1 MSAPSGDVPK
11 TTPKQDKAEGA
22 RTAPAP
28 GEPGRFAFLASS
40 LPFRDLQLPHALQ
53 EGPFR
58 SYWTSQLVALS
69 GSWMQNTASSLVVL
83 SLTSSALLIGAIN
96 VVSAIP
102 LLLLSL
108 HGGVVA
114 DRFDRRKIVLTSQV
128 LVGMISLVYAFLI
141 IADHLAYW
149 HVLVLAAV
157 AGTIMAFSL
166 PASQSFVADLV
177 SREDLP
183 EAMALNSASF
193 NATRTVGPALAGIVI
208 GILGTASA
216 FLINAVTLLAPI
228 STLVRL
234 KDAIPAHRSQRRGS
248 GGSAMREGMGYIRS
262 HDDVLGLVLL
272 SAVFSFLVF
281 PNLLVLMPLYIDDV
295 LGGGDG
301 WVSIMISV
309 LGLGSLAGSIG
320 ILRGSRLEAAAG
332 KRLRRAMAGLAI
344 GLVWLGL
351 VPNVGLDPS
360 PWLAVPGVLIA
371 GHSFTTGNTQIT
383 TTLQQ
388 LAPDDM
394 RGRVL
399 SANSLAFNGVMP
411 FATIAIAGLSQ
422 LIGQSIVMLIC
433 AALMVGSC
441 VWLWRRYVWRA
452 FVPAQHLVARNA
464 NAA

>member
-1 MSAPSGDVPK
+1 MTVPTGDAPDVTSKPGRRVRSAPVPG
-11 TTPKQDKAEGA
+11 Q
-22 RTAPAP
+22 
-28 GEPGRFAFLASS
+28 PGRFAFLPSS
-40 LPFRDLQLPHALQ
+40 LPFRDINLPHALQ
-53 EGPFR
+53 KGPFR
-58 SYWTSQLVALS
+58 SYWTSQLIALS

-83 SLTSSALLIGAIN
+83 SLTTSALAIGAIN

-114 DRFDRRKIVLTSQV
+114 DRFDRRLIVLIAQV
-128 LVGMISLVYAFLI
+128 LVGLISLTYAALI
-141 IADHLAYW
+141 ISDLLAYW

-166 PASQSFVADLV
+166 PASQSFVAELV

-193 NATRTVGPALAGIVI
+193 NGTRTVGPALAGVVI
-208 GILGTASA
+208 GIFGTASA

-228 STLVRL
+228 WTLVRL
-234 KDAIPAHRSQRRGS
+234 KDVLPAHRTRARAS
-248 GGSAMREGMGYIRS
+248 GAGAMKEGMRYIRT

-281 PNLLVLMPLYIDDV
+281 PNLLVLMPLYISEV

-301 WVSIMISV
+301 WISIMISV

-332 KRLRRAMAGLAI
+332 KRLRQAMAGLAI
-344 GLVWLGL
+344 GLVWLGAAPL
-351 VPNVGLDPS
+351 VGLPET
-360 PWLAVPGVLIA
+360 PWLAVPGVLVA
-371 GHSFTTGNTQIT
+371 GFSFTTGNTQIS

-388 LAPDDM
+388 LAPDAM

-422 LIGQSIVMLIC
+422 LIGQPAVMLGC
-433 AALMVGSC
+433 AVLMVGLC
-441 VWLWRRYVWRA
+441 LWLWRRYVWRA
-452 FVPAQHLVARNA
+452 FVPAESLPAHRVSTH
-464 NAA
+464 